1 MMRVLTFAAG
11 AAVGFVL
18 GTRAGR
24 DTYEKMRDQSAQLWN
39 KPAVQQ
45 KVTEARTTVQEKAPQ
60 VQEKAGDL
68 AKKAAEKA
76 HLPGGGNT
84 APGAAGGGPAV
95 TSPAAGA
102 PIVPPAPEGKHS
114 L

>member
-45 KVTEARTTVQEKAPQ
+45 KVTEARATVQEKAPQ

-76 HLPGGGNT
+76 HLSGGGNM
-84 APGAAGGGPAV
+84 APDAAGGGPAV

>member
-1 MMRVLTFAAG
+1 MMRALTFAAG
-11 AAVGFVL
+11 AALGFVL

-24 DTYEKMRDQSAQLWN
+24 ETYEKMRDQSVQLWN
-39 KPAVQQ
+39 KPEVQQ
-45 KVTEARTTVQEKAPQ
+45 KVTEAKETVQEKAPQ

-76 HLPGGGNT
+76 NISGGGNM
-84 APGAAGGGPAV
+84 APDAAGGGPAV
-95 TSPAAGA
+95 TPPAAGA
-102 PIVPPAPEGKHS
+102 PIVPPPTEGKHS